1 MRKVKMYIAISLDG
15 KIADANGGVGW
26 LDEIPHTEGA
36 DYGYGDFINSIDT
49 TIMGNSTYQQVLSF
63 PVAFPYTE
71 QENFVYTNN
80 QELTKDE
87 HVTFVSA
94 DFEQHIKSLKE
105 KPGKDIWLIG
115 GGQVNTLL
123 HNLDLV
129 DEYWI
134 FVMPVILG
142 DGIPL
147 FADHPVKASLKLIGS
162 KTYESGVTFLHYSK
176 S

>member
-15 KIADANGGVGW
+15 KIADEAGGVGW
-26 LDEIPHTEGA
+26 LDEIPLPEGT
-36 DYGYGDFINSIDT
+36 DYGYGDFIKSIDT

-63 PVAFPYTE
+63 PVEFPYKE
-71 QENFVYTNN
+71 QENFVYTKN
-80 QELTKDE
+80 QELTNDE
-87 HVTFVSA
+87 NVTFVSS
-94 DFEQHIKSLKE
+94 DFSQHIKSLKQQS
-105 KPGKDIWLIG
+105 GKDIWLIG
-115 GGQVNTLL
+115 GGQVNTLV

-142 DGIPL
+142 AGIPL
-147 FADHPVKASLKLIGS
+147 FADHPIKTSLQLIHS
-162 KTYESGVTFLHYSK
+162 ETYDSGVTFLHYSK